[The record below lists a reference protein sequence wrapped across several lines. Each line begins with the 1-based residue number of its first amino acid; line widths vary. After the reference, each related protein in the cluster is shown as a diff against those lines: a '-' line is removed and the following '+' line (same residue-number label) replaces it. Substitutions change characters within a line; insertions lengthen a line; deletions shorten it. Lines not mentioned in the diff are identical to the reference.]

1 LNWSGD
7 EVLKVIMIRQCI
19 DVVGIVNVLPSP
31 IQAQAVFDEVL
42 GICSD
47 GSLRILLV
55 EHINDYVVFIA
66 IPGGESK
73 CDFKVWR
80 YSLNLTPLVKL
91 PIYDDL
97 GEMFIKL
104 KNVDSLTDEYL
115 NTIIKFLRDRW
126 SVEKIIQQYFDK
138 LSDNLKNEIRK
149 FLLTLKWIGLQE
161 DVNYPPLKYL
171 SSKMALTVY
180 TLLEAGF
187 SLSDVRRVVRF

>member
-1 LNWSGD
+1 
-7 EVLKVIMIRQCI
+7 VLEVIMIRQCI
-19 DVVGIVNVLPSP
+19 DVVGIVNVLPSLT
-31 IQAQAVFDEVL
+31 QAQAVFDEVL

-66 IPGGESK
+66 ISDGEGK

-80 YSLNLTPLVKL
+80 YSPNFTPLVKL
-91 PIYDDL
+91 STHDDL

-115 NTIIKFLRDRW
+115 INATIKFLRDRW

-171 SSKMALTVY
+171 SSKMVLTVY
-180 TLLEAGF
+180 TFLEAGF
-187 SLSDVRRVVRF
+187 SLSDVRRIVRF